1 MIDAG
6 LRWLARRTL
15 SEESRRWLRTQWMRG
30 EWAPPVGLVRFGSL
44 RRLTPIS
51 REYGFDRGR
60 PVDRWYI
67 ERFLAAHATD
77 VAGHVLEIKD
87 DEYTRRF
94 GGARVTRS
102 DVLCLEADDPR
113 ATIVGDLAAADHVAS
128 DTFDCAIVTQ
138 TLQLI
143 YDVRAALRTL
153 HRILKPGGVLL
164 ATVPGM
170 SQTSPHADW
179 GERWAWGFTRVSA
192 RGLVAEAFPGGDVEV
207 RTFGNVVSAIASLHG
222 LAAEELRPH
231 ELEHHDPEYQL
242 SIGIRAR
249 KAARGSR
256 SAVGGSTS

>member
-1 MIDAG
+1 MLDAG
-6 LRWLARRTL
+6 LRWLARRAF
-15 SEESRRWLRTQWMRG
+15 SDGSRRWLRARLDG
-30 EWAPPVGLVRFGSL
+30 AEWTPPVGLVRFGSL
-44 RRLTPIS
+44 RRLSPIS

-67 ERFLAAHATD
+67 ERFLEAHAAD
-77 VAGHVLEIKD
+77 VAGRVLEIKED
-87 DEYTRRF
+87 TYTRRF
-94 GGARVTRS
+94 GGARVVRS
-102 DVLCLEADDPR
+102 DVLALEPDAPG
-113 ATIVGDLAAADHVAS
+113 ATIVADLVSADHVPA

-153 HRILKPGGVLL
+153 HRILRPGGVLL

-192 RGLVAEAFPGGDVEV
+192 RGLVAETFPGGDVEV
-207 RTFGNVVSAIASLHG
+207 ETFGNVVAAIASLHG
-222 LAAEELRPH
+222 LAAEELRPE
-231 ELEHHDPEYQL
+231 ELAHHDPEYQL

-249 KAARGSR
+249 KAGESGR
-256 SAVGGSTS
+256 